1 MEKYT
6 KEYEIRSYECDK
18 DCRLRLLTI
27 FNLMQDMADT
37 HAELM
42 GVGYD
47 ICFQKG
53 IGWVGGN
60 YHLRINKL
68 PKWREKFTLKT
79 WPAATTFVTGIRDFE
94 ALDKEGEV
102 LFQASSQW
110 VLIDLAKGRPVSVA
124 KNLGEY
130 ELLSERAIE
139 TNFPALVFPKRIDF
153 QKKFFVRYD
162 DIDMNNHVNNAVYP
176 VWAAESVPLSFR
188 TTQEILELE
197 VSFKKPALLGDT
209 VLIET
214 QIDENRTYHLIK
226 NEKSETTLAQVTIL
240 WKNKSKD

>member
-6 KEYEIRSYECDK
+6 KQYEVRSYECDK

-37 HAELM
+37 HADLM

-60 YHLRINKL
+60 YHLRIHKL
-68 PKWREKFTLKT
+68 PQWREKFTLKT
-79 WPAATTFVTGIRDFE
+79 WPSATTFVTGIRDFE
-94 ALDKEGEV
+94 ALNKDREV

-110 VLIDLAKGRPVSVA
+110 VLIDLEKGRPVSVA

-130 ELLSERAIE
+130 ELFPERAIE
-139 TNFPALVFPKRIDF
+139 TNFQAPSLPKRIDF
-153 QKKFFVRYD
+153 KKKFFVRYD

-176 VWAAESVPLSFR
+176 VWAAESVPVMFR
-188 TTQEILELE
+188 VSHNLVELE
-197 VSFKKPALLGDT
+197 ISFKKPALLGDT

-214 QIDENRTYHLIK
+214 EIDENRTYHLIRD
-226 NEKSETTLAQVTIL
+226 EKSETVFAQVSIQWRL
-240 WKNKSKD
+240 SSK